1 MCNSSACQKPLD
13 NIRTICRRTSEP
25 VENEDFLTKLKETKK
40 SSNLV
45 VNSLRKFAEN
55 SSEKEAKIF
64 NKSAAKIQSCSVYG
78 AFRQVSE
85 NQNHKI
91 GQALC
96 KNKFCLVCQQ
106 VLSWKRR
113 NKAMAFFEENKEV
126 MKDFNCYH
134 LVLTLRHNENHRNY
148 DYVDELLTKFHNL
161 RGSKSRKKSLVR
173 WKEFVQGG
181 YYSIEIKWGK
191 NSPHIH
197 IHAIL
202 MTHKSVKV
210 HDLEFIKENWKGLTK
225 DSNQV
230 IVEPI
235 FFLQD
240 EYEEGATQ
248 FTRKDGS
255 TAWKIE
261 YDGEKHDVK
270 YLQRAFMESLKYTIK
285 TDEIFSSFN
294 GDISQSKMNLIHSLL
309 TKRHKLY
316 NRFGCLVNSKKNRET
331 FTGLEK
337 LAMNFK
343 DLDDV
348 NTSDLSLV
356 DMETGEVKEPHE
368 TRIIVTKFSNTKIY
382 KRTKEYTLYKFID
395 DGKLADFAGHDVQGV
410 QAKLSRTIKKE

>member
-1 MCNSSACQKPLD
+1 MCKKSTCQNSLD
-13 NIRTICRRTSEP
+13 NIRTIFGRNSEP
-25 VENEDFLTKLKETKK
+25 TENEDFLTKLKKTKK
-40 SSNLV
+40 ASNLV
-45 VNSLRKFAEN
+45 ADALKSFAEK
-55 SSEKEAKIF
+55 SDEKEAKIF
-64 NKSAAKIQSCSVYG
+64 KKSAARIQSCSIYG

-85 NQNHKI
+85 DQNHKI

-96 KNKFCLVCQQ
+96 KNKFCPTCQQ

-113 NKAMAFFEENKEV
+113 KKAMNFFEENEET

-134 LVLTLRHNENHRNY
+134 LVLTLRHNENHRNF
-148 DYVDELLTKFHNL
+148 DYVDELLLNFRDL
-161 RGSKSRKKSLVR
+161 RGTNSKKKTLQK
-173 WKEFVQGG
+173 WKLYVEGG

-210 HDLEFIKENWKGLTK
+210 QDLDFIKENWEYITK

-230 IVEPI
+230 IIEPI

-285 TDEIFSSFN
+285 TDEIFDTLK
-294 GDISQSKMNLIHSLL
+294 GDISESKMRLIHSLL

-316 NRFGCLVNSKKNRET
+316 NRFGCLVNNEKNREI

-348 NTSDLSLV
+348 EQSDLSLV
-356 DMETGEVKEPHE
+356 DIETGETKQPHE
-368 TRIIVTKFSNTKIY
+368 TRILVTPFSNTKIH

-395 DGKLADFAGHDVQGV
+395 RGKIAEFAGHDVQGV
-410 QAKLSRTIKKE
+410 QGKLSRTIKKE

>member
-13 NIRTICRRTSEP
+13 NIRTIFRKESEV
-25 VENEDFLTKLKETKK
+25 VESEDFLTKLKKSKK
-40 SSNLV
+40 ASNV
-45 VNSLRKFAEN
+45 VAKSLLKFAEKGDQ
-55 SSEKEAKIF
+55 KEAEIF
-64 NKSAAKIQSCSVYG
+64 EKTAHKIQSCSVYG
-78 AFRQVSE
+78 AFRKVSDNQV
-85 NQNHKI
+85 HKI

-96 KNKFCLVCQQ
+96 KNKFCLTCQQ

-113 NKAMAFFEENKEV
+113 NKAMTFFEENKEV

-134 LVLTLRHNENHRNY
+134 LVLTLRHNEKHRNF
-148 DYVDELLTKFHNL
+148 DYVSELLEQFKNL
-161 RGSKSRKKSLVR
+161 RGTKSKKKSLEK
-173 WKEFVQGG
+173 WKLYIEGG
-181 YYSIEIKWGK
+181 YYSVEIKWGK

-202 MTHKSVKV
+202 LTHKSVKV
-210 HDLEFIKENWKGLTK
+210 QDLNFIKENWKDLTK

-240 EYEEGATQ
+240 EYEEGAIK

-261 YDGEKHDVK
+261 YDGEKHDSK

-285 TDEIFSSFN
+285 TDEIFDSLGTN
-294 GDISQSKMNLIHSLL
+294 IEPSKLNLIYSLL
-309 TKRHKLY
+309 SKRHNLY
-316 NRFGCLVNSKKNRET
+316 NRFGCLINNKKNRER

-343 DLDDV
+343 DLDHV

-356 DMETGEVKEPHE
+356 DIETGEEKEPHE
-368 TRIIVTKFSNTKIY
+368 TRIIVTKFSNTRIY
-382 KRTKEYTLYKFID
+382 KRTKEYTLYEFID
-395 DGKLADFAGHDVQGV
+395 DGKLAEFAGHDVRGV
-410 QAKLSRTIKKE
+410 QGKLSRSIKKE